1 MVCVIERCNLSSLL
15 LVVVVRMHEC
25 GNIPEKREGE
35 RGRQKG
41 KGQQPAKLIQGDQ
54 TNFVQNSLVELKAI
68 EIQIWATDLLYF

>member
-41 KGQQPAKLIQGDQ
+41 KGQQPAKLIQGDPDQ
-54 TNFVQNSLVELKAI
+54 TNFVQNSLVELRQLKFRY
-68 EIQIWATDLLYF
+68 LN

>member
-1 MVCVIERCNLSSLL
+1 MQFVKPPPRS
-15 LVVVVRMHEC
+15 RRPHMHEC

-54 TNFVQNSLVELKAI
+54 TNFVQNSLDELKAI
-68 EIQIWATDLLYF
+68 EIQISDLLYF